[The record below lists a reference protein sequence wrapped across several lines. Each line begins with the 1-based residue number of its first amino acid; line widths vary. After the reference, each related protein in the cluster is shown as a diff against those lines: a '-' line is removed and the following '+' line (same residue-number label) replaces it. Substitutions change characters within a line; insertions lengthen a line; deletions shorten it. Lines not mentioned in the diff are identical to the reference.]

1 MLRILLVRHGQTD
14 WNAVGRNQGSADVEL
29 DSVGIKQSEQLALCL
44 ESENIEWIYS
54 SDLKRAAQTAERV
67 AAKIGSQ
74 IVRDPLLRERS
85 YGTWEGLTT
94 DEIEAID
101 LEHLEAYRRDP
112 ALVAPPEGETGIDLF
127 ARAGCF
133 LVKLL
138 ETHPRGT
145 ALIVSHGG
153 TIANLI
159 AALLHGTPSTAAC
172 IRIFNCAI
180 TEIVILE
187 NQRRIVVRFNDIAH
201 LNPKPLD
208 HTFAGSAAH

>member
-1 MLRILLVRHGQTD
+1 MLRILLARHGQTD
-14 WNAVGRNQGSADVEL
+14 WNALGRNQGSADVEL
-29 DSVGIKQSEQLALCL
+29 DAVGTNQSEQLAERM
-44 ESENIEWIYS
+44 ESEKIQWIYS

-67 AAKIGSQ
+67 AARFGSQ
-74 IVRDPLLRERS
+74 IVLDPLLRERS
-85 YGTWEGLTT
+85 YGKWEGLTT
-94 DEIEAID
+94 AEIEAVD
-101 LEHLEAYRRDP
+101 RKHLEAYRRDP

-138 ETHPRGT
+138 ETHAQGT

-187 NQRRIVVRFNDIAH
+187 NQRRILVRFNDVAH
-201 LNPKPLD
+201 LDPKPLD
-208 HTFAGSAAH
+208 HTFAGSAA